1 MTTCIIFDFVELFV
15 MFTPCPYFI
24 SNYGRSETGFFRED
38 ALRLIVPGKKPG
50 FFGIY
55 AIALQ

>member
-1 MTTCIIFDFVELFV
+1 MTTCIILDFDELFV
-15 MFTPCPYFI
+15 MFSACPYFI
-24 SNYGRSETGFFRED
+24 SNYGRLDTGFFRED
-38 ALRLIVPGKKPG
+38 ALRLIVPEKPG